1 MCGFVPCHTVGCG
14 DGAGGAGVTS
24 CAHIRACSTPSAYW
38 LALLPRGCI
47 AASAAPSSCTITAHG
62 TGTSLKVPVS
72 GAGPPQS
79 SQRSASR
86 TPKQNRGPF
95 RSHSCDEIA
104 SCAASTSV
112 SRNLARLIT
121 PSPPGSHPSR
131 ALTITPPQPRGPGR
145 TKAALDWT
153 KPTPRPAAHVDR
165 LDPRIPGSRCAS
177 HSVMITASRAAD
189 VNRHE
194 LSIDNSCLPASL
206 VAGRRYYAP
215 QLQPVA
221 PPIFSLVLPL
231 TFWALSLIFLPI
243 PIVHSR
249 CGSCQPTR

>member
-14 DGAGGAGVTS
+14 GGAGGAGVTS

-38 LALLPRGCI
+38 LTLLPRGCI

-95 RSHSCDEIA
+95 RPHSCDEIA

-145 TKAALDWT
+145 TNAALDWT

-165 LDPRIPGSRCAS
+165 SRPENPRFAMRESFGHDHGVPCGR
-177 HSVMITASRAAD
+177 RD
-189 VNRHE
+189 RHE

-206 VAGRRYYAP
+206 VAGRPLLCAAT
-215 QLQPVA
+215 LQA
-221 PPIFSLVLPL
+221 VLQGMVKAQEKGIAVGRCP
-231 TFWALSLIFLPI
+231 AGIRRRLPR
-243 PIVHSR
+243 PGR
-249 CGSCQPTR
+249 GARARP